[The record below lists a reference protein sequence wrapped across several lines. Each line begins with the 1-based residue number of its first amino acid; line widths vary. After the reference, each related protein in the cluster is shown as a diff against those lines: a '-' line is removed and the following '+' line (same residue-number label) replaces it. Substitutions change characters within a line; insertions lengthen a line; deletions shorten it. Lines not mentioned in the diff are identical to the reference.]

1 MTHPHSNR
9 MVTCDDVFD
18 TLTRA
23 PFPSGDSQSDD
34 AIRRHL
40 ACCHDCR
47 QLAEALRPATTALA
61 HSLPEEEAA
70 TTGET
75 NLPSFSGTLPSPA
88 TLASPATPSPLIPQ
102 GVSTWFGLAAALCL
116 LVVVRMGT
124 MGSASSALSSPRPGS
139 TSSFS
144 EVSTSSLP
152 PWASLCPLSALE
164 MRTAD
169 RSPADNLPFKL
180 ISDDKPQGEL
190 APPPTASSQ
199 CCSRCHHGGAD
210 ADGPHG
216 PVDRQWQQNHLLAIV
231 QSCGGCHN
239 QP

>member
-1 MTHPHSNR
+1 MTHPQSRR
-9 MVTCDDVFD
+9 MFTCDEVFD

-61 HSLPEEEAA
+61 CSLPEEEAA
-70 TTGET
+70 SSEET
-75 NLPSFSGTLPSPA
+75 NLPCFSGALPSP
-88 TLASPATPSPLIPQ
+88 SPQPPLFPSGL
-102 GVSTWFGLAAALCL
+102 STWIGLAAALCL

-124 MGSASSALSSPRPGS
+124 MDSASSALSSPRSGATGNYS
-139 TSSFS
+139 G
-144 EVSTSSLP
+144 VSTSGLP
-152 PWASLCPLSALE
+152 PWASLCSLSALE
-164 MRTAD
+164 MRAAD
-169 RSPADNLPFKL
+169 RSPSDNLPLRL
-180 ISDDKPQGEL
+180 ISDGGHRVDMT
-190 APPPTASSQ
+190 PPPTAASQ

-210 ADGPHG
+210 AEGPHG

>member
-1 MTHPHSNR
+1 MTHPQSER
-9 MVTCDDVFD
+9 MFTCDEVFD

-34 AIRRHL
+34 AIRRHV

-61 HSLPEEEAA
+61 HSLPEEEE
-70 TTGET
+70 TTSRET
-75 NLPSFSGTLPSPA
+75 KLPCFTGSLPSPGA
-88 TLASPATPSPLIPQ
+88 DQRLTPL
-102 GVSTWFGLAAALCL
+102 GLSTWFGLAAAICL
-116 LVVVRMGT
+116 LVVVRVGT
-124 MGSASSALSSPRPGS
+124 MDSASSATSNPRSGG
-139 TSSFS
+139 TTEFS
-144 EVSTSSLP
+144 GVSTPGLP
-152 PWASLCPLSALE
+152 PWASLCSLSALE
-164 MRTAD
+164 MRAAD
-169 RSPADNLPFKL
+169 RSPSDNLPFKM
-180 ISDDKPQGEL
+180 ISDRGDQGDL
-190 APPPTASSQ
+190 APPTAASQ

-231 QSCGGCHN
+231 QSCGACHN